1 MQTNLD
7 AFEQY
12 LKEHGRADRTASAYV
27 SDVARFVAWSE
38 KAYGQ
43 EFTPSMLN
51 RSDLRDYQV
60 QCRKALKVSAA
71 TWNRY
76 LASIKVFV
84 AYLGIADPTDAIDRA
99 DGQKLAP
106 QSLTESEYRRLRLAA
121 NEAVRTAKTD
131 AGLRQALRDRAVLT
145 LLMEA
150 GLREGEVVSL
160 TGTSL
165 QLGERKGRVLITAAK
180 GNKDRVVPL
189 DKDSVDAVRAYLN
202 VSGAG
207 SGRVFVGKFGESL
220 QERGIQKMVAKYG
233 QVARI
238 EHVHP
243 HMLRHTA
250 AYRWMKA
257 GATLVQ
263 VAELLGHSSIEVTR
277 RYTLPHYSD
286 LEQLVEAA

>member
-1 MQTNLD
+1 MNELKKD
-7 AFEQY
+7 FEQY
-12 LKEHGRADRTASAYV
+12 LHDHGRSARTASAYV
-27 SDVARFVAWSE
+27 SDVERFVTWSE
-38 KAYGQ
+38 RAYGQ
-43 EFTPSMLN
+43 DFVPSMLN

-60 QCRKALKVSAA
+60 QCRKADKVSAA

-76 LASIKVFV
+76 LASLKVFV
-84 AYLGIADPTDAIDRA
+84 GFLGLADPTDAIDRA

-106 QSLTESEYRRLRLAA
+106 QSLTESEYRRMRLAA
-121 NEAVRTAKTD
+121 NEAVRTARTD
-131 AGLRQALRDRAVLT
+131 AGMRQALRDRAVIT

-160 TGTSL
+160 TSDSL
-165 QLGERKGRVLITAAK
+165 QLGERKGRVLIVAAK

-189 DKDSVDAVRAYLN
+189 DKDSVDAIKAYLD

-207 SGRVFVGKFGESL
+207 SGRVFVGKFGKGL
-220 QERGIQKMVAKYG
+220 QEGGIQKMVARYG
-233 QVARI
+233 QAARI
-238 EHVHP
+238 GHVHP

-286 LEQLVEAA
+286 LEQVVEAA